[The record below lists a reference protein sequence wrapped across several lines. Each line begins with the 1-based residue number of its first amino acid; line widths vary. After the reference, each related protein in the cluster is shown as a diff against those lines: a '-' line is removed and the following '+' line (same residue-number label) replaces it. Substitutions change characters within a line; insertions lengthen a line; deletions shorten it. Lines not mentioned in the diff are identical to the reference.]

1 MFFTPTNL
9 SLSDCR
15 FLERLQQLDLQPIA
29 DSLKKN
35 ITPVTGTVA
44 LPIPSM
50 LVAYLQFLFLMY
62 RYPHLNLV
70 PPSVIVPI
78 WQAHILDTQKYQQD
92 CQQLF
97 GSLDLAHYY
106 ACPLPLSTTEQ
117 QQLINYF
124 ATTCA
129 LFETH
134 FGTNIQPFDQPGTC
148 LRPGYGGPCA

>member
-1 MFFTPTNL
+1 MFFAPTNL
-9 SLSDCR
+9 SLSDRC
-15 FLERLQQLDLQPIA
+15 FLDRLQQLDLQPIA
-29 DSLKKN
+29 DSLKKP
-35 ITPVTGTVA
+35 ITPVTSTVE
-44 LPIPSM
+44 LPIQSM

-62 RYPHLNLV
+62 RYPRLSLV
-70 PPSVIVPI
+70 PPSVIAAI
-78 WQAHILDTQKYQQD
+78 WQAHILDTRKYQQD

-97 GSLDLAHYY
+97 GSLDLAHHQ

-134 FGTNIQPFDQPGTC
+134 FGTNIQLFDQPGTC
-148 LRPGYGGPCA
+148 LRPGYGGP